1 MGNQVFS
8 LVAFLVQMFF
18 WCVICIQKNVQIISV
33 CSVVS
38 DPFMDGPQA
47 PLSMG
52 FSMQEYWSGLP
63 FPSPHKSS
71 ATEFSQSKHKA
82 LLQTDKPP
90 NNPFQLLYLHQP

>member
-8 LVAFLVQMFF
+8 LVAFLVQMLY
-18 WCVICIQKNVQIISV
+18 WYIIYRQKNVQIISV

-38 DPFMDGPQA
+38 DPFTDAPQA

-71 ATEFSQSKHKA
+71 ANEFSQSIHKT